1 MLVKIHKNPEGQ
13 IIAAV
18 CDKELIGKKFSE
30 GRIQL
35 DLTTDFY
42 KGEDMSEE
50 DVGDLLRNAYII
62 NLVGEKSVA
71 LGLKEN
77 IIQEKHIMRIDNIPH
92 AEAVNA
98 EE

>member
-1 MLVKIHKNPEGQ
+1 MLVKIHKTPEGQ

-18 CDKELIGKKFSE
+18 CDKDLIGKKFSE
-30 GRIQL
+30 GKIQL

-42 KGEDMSEE
+42 KGEKMNEE
-50 DVGDLLRNAYII
+50 DIGDLLRNAYIV

-71 LGLKEN
+71 LGIKEN
-77 IIQEKHIMRIDNIPH
+77 IIEEKHIIRIDNIPH